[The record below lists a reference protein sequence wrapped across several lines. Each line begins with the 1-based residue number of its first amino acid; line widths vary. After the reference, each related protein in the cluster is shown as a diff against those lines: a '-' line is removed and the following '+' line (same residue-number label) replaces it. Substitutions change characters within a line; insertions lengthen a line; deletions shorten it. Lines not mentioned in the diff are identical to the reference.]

1 MEKIIN
7 ENQSLGEI
15 VSIFPGAAEIFNRY
29 KIDYCCGGHDTLAG
43 ALDEIKI
50 GYDTIVAEL
59 NNEYEKF
66 IKSNSEYKDWRKEKP
81 SVIIKH
87 VVQTHHE
94 FTKKQLREID
104 TLLFK
109 ILKVHF
115 QHHSEELLKVHRLFG
130 SLKTELE
137 EHLIKEEEN
146 LFPLIEKFE
155 ITKDNSVL
163 SKIQQVIKDTES
175 EHDAAGNIIKELE
188 KITRDFEAPEGA
200 CTSFILAYTK
210 IHDLEKDL
218 FIHIYLENS
227 VLFPMIQGKNGCY
240 IN

>member
-7 ENQSLGEI
+7 KNQSLGEI
-15 VSIFPGAAEIFNRY
+15 VSIFPGAADIFNGY

-43 ALDEIKI
+43 ALDEMAIDHNEIIEKLNSE
-50 GYDTIVAEL
+50 YD
-59 NNEYEKF
+59 KF

-87 VVQTHHE
+87 LVQTHHE

-104 TLLFK
+104 ALLFK
-109 ILKVHF
+109 VLKVHF

-130 SLKTELE
+130 SLKIELE

-155 ITKDNSVL
+155 ITKDDSVL
-163 SKIQQVIKDTES
+163 SKVQQVIKDTES
-175 EHDAAGNIIKELE
+175 EHDGAGNIIKELE
-188 KITRDFEAPEGA
+188 KITRDFNAPEGA
-200 CTSFILAYTK
+200 CTSFKLAYSK

-227 VLFPMIQGKNGCY
+227 VLFPMIQQKNGCSFK
-240 IN
+240 

>member
-43 ALDEIKI
+43 ALDEMAID
-50 GYDTIVAEL
+50 YDTIVEEL
-59 NNEYEKF
+59 NNKYEKF

-81 SVIIKH
+81 SILIKH
-87 VVQTHHE
+87 LVQTHHE

-104 TLLFK
+104 ILLFK
-109 ILKVHF
+109 VLKVHF
-115 QHHSEELLKVHRLFG
+115 QHHSEELLKVHKLFG
-130 SLKTELE
+130 TLKIELE
-137 EHLIKEEEN
+137 EHLIKEEEH

-155 ITKDNSVL
+155 ITKDDSVL
-163 SKIQQVIKDTES
+163 SEIYQVIKDTES

-188 KITRDFEAPEGA
+188 KITRDFNAPEGA
-200 CTSFILAYTK
+200 CASFILAYTK

-227 VLFPMIQGKNGCY
+227 VLFPMIQQKKDK
-240 IN
+240 